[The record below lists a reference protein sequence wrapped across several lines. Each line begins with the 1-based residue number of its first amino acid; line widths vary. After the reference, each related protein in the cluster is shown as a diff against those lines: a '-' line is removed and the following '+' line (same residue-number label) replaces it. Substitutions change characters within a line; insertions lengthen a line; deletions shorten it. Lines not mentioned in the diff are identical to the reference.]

1 MFILVVGFHFGA
13 FFFKKRSKREGIGR
27 ENAALLRSASTS
39 IEIVNKKLGFNDTVK
54 WGGLVKIVP
63 LFSIFYGIV

>member
-1 MFILVVGFHFGA
+1 M
-13 FFFKKRSKREGIGR
+13 GR

-54 WGGLVKIVP
+54 WGVLVKIVP